1 MIPSVSAEN
10 QPHILWGDIPM
21 TPEEELAAIQ
31 WRQTGETGE
40 MLTRIYNEMVRLN
53 TGAPALKKKQIRW
66 SNEPTIVAPVVVIP
80 NAVVDPHEHV
90 LTAEMY
96 NSVINGSFSKNITR
110 DYPQFKPYATI
121 DSSEYSCLKPWQATQ
136 VSFVLSQWFNPRITR
151 IVDAT
156 AHIGADTINLATVFP
171 SATIDAFEIRMDAYV
186 ALLKNLTTF
195 KKTKSIRTHWRDIT
209 TWMPAQDEVI
219 DMLYV
224 DPPWGGETYNRVESL
239 DLYLQEEDAAPDAEK
254 NLNNLVDKWLASS
267 IKSVVLKAPNN
278 FNKSYIV
285 SNYDT
290 TAFPILNRAKRL
302 AYTLIRINKKQPT
315 GLIPTPVMIPNKDED
330 FIQPALKQYQS
341 PPKIIQTTVPVVP
354 AHSLIDGFP
363 TPAPIAAK
371 NPIKT
376 IIVRNLP
383 RDISIPELRNIFG
396 RYGSIE
402 NLYVPKN
409 TDKASPHFGTV
420 KGFALI
426 KFFKAEDTAKS
437 FALSCTIRGKKLTI
451 EYAKEDR

>member
-1 MIPSVSAEN
+1 MPSVSADN
-10 QPHILWGDIPM
+10 QPHILWGDVLM

-66 SNEPTIVAPVVVIP
+66 SNEPTIVVPVTIP
-80 NAVVDPHEHV
+80 TAIASPHEQI
-90 LTAEMY
+90 LTTEMY
-96 NSVINGSFSKNITR
+96 NSVVNGTFSKNITR

-136 VSFVLSQWFNPRITR
+136 VSFVLSQWFHPRITR

-195 KKTKSIRTHWRDIT
+195 KKTTSVRTHWRDIT
-209 TWMPAQDEVI
+209 TWMPAQNEVI

-239 DLYLQEEDAAPDAEK
+239 DLYLQEEDAAPDADK
-254 NLNNLVDKWLASS
+254 NLNTLVDKWLNTS

-278 FNKSYIV
+278 FNKAYIM

-290 TAFPILNRAKRL
+290 TAFPILNRAKRV
-302 AYTLIRINKKQPT
+302 AYTLIRINKKQST
-315 GLIPTPVMIPNKDED
+315 GQIPTPVMIPINDQD
-330 FIQPALKQYQS
+330 FVEPVLKQYQS
-341 PPKIIQTTVPVVP
+341 PPKIVQTAVPVFP
-354 AHSLIDGFP
+354 ARTLVEGFP
-363 TPAPIAAK
+363 TVAPIAAK
-371 NPIKT
+371 KPIKT

-383 RDISIPELRNIFG
+383 RDITIPEMKNLFG
-396 RYGSIE
+396 KYGPIE
-402 NLYVPKN
+402 NLYIPKN
-409 TDKASPHFGTV
+409 TDQSSPYFGTI

-426 KFFKAEDTAKS
+426 KFFKADDTAKTFS
-437 FALSCTIRGKKLTI
+437 TTYTIRGKKLTV